1 MEYERKPLDKII
13 GRYGIA
19 SIHPAADLLPLMS
32 DDEFQS
38 LCTDVKEYGFLHPVS
53 VNANRALLDGRN
65 RVQVAAALRAEPS
78 IRIIDPPDELAYV
91 FSENVSRRHLTPGQR
106 AIIAE
111 KLANMPS
118 GGDRRSTS
126 GNPLMITR
134 EQAAERIG
142 TTPHAITQIR
152 TIKEWAP
159 AAIEEIAAGKINLE
173 AGFELARANKKT
185 KEVIEKPE
193 KTGPKP
199 KIITLAG
206 IIGKKLVE
214 VPYPQPQGK
223 HQFNR
228 TNDAVDWA
236 GYTWNPVTG
245 CNHGCKY
252 CYARE
257 MAYRDSY
264 KTAYPIQFAPL
275 FHHERLDDPINT
287 IPGNDRPQD
296 GRVFV
301 CSMADLFGEWVP
313 QEWIDKVFDAALA
326 APEWEYLF
334 LTKFPQRY
342 RRINLPPKAWF
353 GASVD
358 IQKRV
363 KVTEKAMPLLD
374 VAVRWISVEPMLEPI
389 KFNDLSWCDL
399 VVIGA
404 QSETMQPDGHVP
416 AFAPNLEWVTDLIA
430 QARSFNVPVYLKPNL
445 LGELTGSKPG
455 MLLPQEQPRRTRLV
469 NNS

>member
-13 GRYGIA
+13 ARYGIA
-19 SIHPAADLLPLMS
+19 SIHPAADLLPLM
-32 DDEFQS
+32 DDEEFQA
-38 LCTDVKEYGFLHPVS
+38 LCADVKTQGFIHPVS
-53 VNANRALLDGRN
+53 IDANHILLDGRN
-65 RVQVAAALRAEPS
+65 RLQVAAALKVAPPVRLVNPS
-78 IRIIDPPDELAYV
+78 DVLAYV
-91 FSENVSRRHLTPGQR
+91 LSENVARRHLTVGQR
-106 AIIAE
+106 AMVATRIATMSAGQHGMSQLRQ
-111 KLANMPS
+111 LAL
-118 GGDRRSTS
+118 TQ
-126 GNPLMITR
+126 
-134 EQAAERIG
+134 EQAGKQLGVGRD
-142 TTPHAITQIR
+142 QISKAR
-152 TIKEWAP
+152 LIKEWAP
-159 AAIEEIAAGKINLE
+159 TEAKRIEAGSLELHAGYRIAQENKKVAEKIERPAKIN
-173 AGFELARANKKT
+173 T
-185 KEVIEKPE
+185 KPGTISL
-193 KTGPKP
+193 T
-199 KIITLAG
+199 G
-206 IIGKKLVE
+206 IIDKKLVE

-236 GYTWNPVTG
+236 GYTWNPVSG
-245 CNHGCKY
+245 CLHGCVY

-264 KTAYPIQFAPL
+264 KASYPIQFAPL

-287 IPGNDRPQD
+287 KPGTDRPQD

-313 QEWIDKVFDAALA
+313 QKWIDAVLDATLK

-374 VAVRWISVEPMLEPI
+374 VAVRWLSVEPMLEPI

-416 AFAPNLEWVTDLIA
+416 AFAPKHEWVVDLIA
-430 QARSFNVPVYLKPNL
+430 QARSFGVPVYLKPNL

-455 MLLPQEQPRRTRLV
+455 MQLPQEQPRRRR
-469 NNS
+469 